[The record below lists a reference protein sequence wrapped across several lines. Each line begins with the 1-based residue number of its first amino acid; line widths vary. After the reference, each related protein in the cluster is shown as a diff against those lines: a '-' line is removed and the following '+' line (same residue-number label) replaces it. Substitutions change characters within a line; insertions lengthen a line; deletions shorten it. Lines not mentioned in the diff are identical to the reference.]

1 MKQKH
6 IFLFT
11 ITHYENDNSITCNH
25 IQGQITK
32 ETNSSYFVETT
43 NDKKICP
50 KRLFTNFEVF
60 KDEFISDCFNN
71 PTITTYQMGFIWED
85 GDDEHY
91 IQYKASECQRRC
103 KILVIDYMNEIRN
116 AISKSIDKLI
126 KTQFGIKI

>member
-6 IFLFT
+6 VFLFT

-25 IQGQITK
+25 IQGQIIEETK
-32 ETNSSYFVETT
+32 TSYIVKTT
-43 NDKKICP
+43 NGKKTCP
-50 KRLFTNFEVF
+50 KRLFANFGVF

-71 PTITTYQMGFIWED
+71 PTITTYRMGFIWED

-103 KILVIDYMNEIRN
+103 KIPVIDYLNEIRN
-116 AISKSIDKLI
+116 AISKSIDTLVETKC
-126 KTQFGIKI
+126 GIKF